1 LVKLGGLICLGLT
14 FSIVTACGPA
24 STEIPV
30 TEKSAPVSQTCD
42 YGSTGND
49 FASAKVFL
57 LSSAFD
63 PKSGAAPSP
72 SEIVRHVLPT
82 DPYWNDLTAGFD
94 AAPDFFKDKLC
105 GLDGIFVV
113 QNTCAPTGCTADDVI
128 DHSWGF
134 RQQTGPPKRYIA
146 ASAALWKNGSVPV
159 FSAYK
164 NLRLRAVLTRLHAN
178 GRNWFNLPGSQRPQ
192 FASASPDTAAMTV
205 LAVLAHEA
213 GHVLWFDV
221 FVPEPG
227 GPFNAAN
234 FCGGRFYARAVWPQI
249 AVPSGRWVD
258 FGQQLANQPRKP
270 DHAGILQTHLSRAN
284 FRQARGGLQSMF
296 HDTEAPGALATF
308 SPIEDFVEAYEWHV
322 LLSARPPLTDLTIQI
337 PGYPPYNLVS
347 GIANKPGL
355 RRKMACFG

>member
-1 LVKLGGLICLGLT
+1 MRRGTFDEASGPHLCRSLIVAAGGP
-14 FSIVTACGPA
+14 TA
-24 STEIPV
+24 TEPPV
-30 TEKSAPVSQTCD
+30 TEKPAPAAQACD
-42 YGSTGND
+42 HSSTGND
-49 FASAKVFL
+49 FVSAKVFL
-57 LSSAFD
+57 LSPVFD

-82 DPYWNDLTAGFD
+82 DPYWNDLTAAFD

-105 GLDGIFVV
+105 GLDGMFVV

-134 RQQTGPPKRYIA
+134 RQQTSPPKRYIA
-146 ASAALWKNGSVPV
+146 TSAALWKNGSVPI

-221 FVPEPG
+221 FVPQPG
-227 GPFNAAN
+227 GSFNASN
-234 FCGGRFYARAVWPQI
+234 FAAENFTQGPCGPTL
-249 AVPSGRWVD
+249 PSLRE
-258 FGQQLANQPRKP
+258 
-270 DHAGILQTHLSRAN
+270 
-284 FRQARGGLQSMF
+284 GGLISVSNW
-296 HDTEAPGALATF
+296 PINLA
-308 SPIEDFVEAYEWHV
+308 SPIMRESSKPIYRA
-322 LLSARPPLTDLTIQI
+322 PI
-337 PGYPPYNLVS
+337 S
-347 GIANKPGL
+347 GKPEVVCGQCFTT
-355 RRKMACFG
+355 RKRLGRSQHFPRSKTLWKLMNGTCCYLPNRH